1 MNQEIHIDGLF
12 CTPIY
17 RSVMPDSL
25 YGLFTPS
32 ELKFFEVSKEKVNKN
47 AGNVN
52 TLDTYIL
59 NNAKLKSLKHKV
71 MSHVESYFEKI
82 YAPKTNVI
90 PYITQSWINYTDENE
105 FHHKHS
111 HANSLVSGV
120 LYLNADIDLDSITF
134 YTTRPSQTIKID
146 PREDSYNVFNSSLW
160 NYPVKTGDIVLFP
173 SNTDHSVDTKKGKN
187 TRMSLAFNVFVKG
200 ALGSTLGLTE
210 LKL

>member
-1 MNQEIHIDGLF
+1 MEQATSIDGLF

-17 RSVMPDSL
+17 RSVIPDSL
-25 YGLFTPS
+25 YGLFTQS
-32 ELKFFEVSKEKVNKN
+32 EQKFFEDSKEKVNKN

-52 TLDTYIL
+52 TRDTYIL
-59 NNAKLKSLKHKV
+59 DNTKLKSLKHKV
-71 MSHVESYFEKI
+71 MSHVESYFEKV
-82 YAPKTNVI
+82 YAPSTNVI
-90 PYITQSWINYTDENE
+90 PYITQSWINYTNENE

-146 PREDSYNVFNSSLW
+146 PREDSYNVFNSSQW

-173 SNTDHSVDTKKGKN
+173 SSIDHSVDTKEGKN

-200 ALGSTLGLTE
+200 TIGSTKGLAE